1 MNKYI
6 KKPVVV
12 EAEELIPANIIK
24 IANWI
29 TETNNV
35 SFKTDDNDNIVGL
48 IIPTLEGD
56 MTASMGDYIIKG
68 VAGEFYPCKSDIFN
82 KTYSKHKDEVN
93 SIDNIGNNPFNMV
106 NFKDLVE
113 KQNNIKDKNP

>member
-48 IIPTLEGD
+48 IIPTLEGN
-56 MTASMGDYIIKG
+56 MTALIGDYIIRG
-68 VAGEFYPCKSDIFN
+68 VDGEFYPYKPYIFH
-82 KTYSKHKDEVN
+82 KIYSKYE
-93 SIDNIGNNPFNMV
+93 G
-106 NFKDLVE
+106 
-113 KQNNIKDKNP
+113 

>member
-29 TETNNV
+29 TETNDV

-48 IIPTLEGD
+48 IIPTLEGN
-56 MTASMGDYIIKG
+56 MTASIGDYIIKG
-68 VAGEFYPCKSDIFN
+68 VSGEFYPCKADIFH
-82 KTYSKHKDEVN
+82 KTYSEYNGEVN
-93 SIDNIGNNPFNMV
+93 SIANIGNNPFNTV
-106 NFKDLVE
+106 TFKEAIE